1 MRRNCRLVFQRT
13 SRSLKTHI
21 YENLLSFLYKV
32 KNFLLVVVI
41 VVIVVFLNYFFS
53 SSSFSPFLVLKVLQM
68 IDDHMISL
76 IYIWFLFLGQCLVKV

>member
-32 KNFLLVVVI
+32 KNFLLV